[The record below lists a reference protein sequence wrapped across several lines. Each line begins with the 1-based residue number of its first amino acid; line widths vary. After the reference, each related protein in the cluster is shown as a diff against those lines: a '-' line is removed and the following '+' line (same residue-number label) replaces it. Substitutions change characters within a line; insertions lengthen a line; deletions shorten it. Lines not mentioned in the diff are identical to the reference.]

1 MKFDV
6 NAEKIYCNH
15 CNKTIGRDDKFIFT
29 HYLLNQFPNTD
40 TNEPKCF
47 CCTGCAK
54 LDNPLLETFINDM
67 VIKNRNRYMY
77 SQKTVFFTD
86 EIEFENE
93 RPRII
98 ALTKAFNLFVNKYN
112 YDKLYIELN
121 TTLNKL
127 KMRQEEQME
136 D

>member
-6 NAEKIYCNH
+6 DAEKIYCNY
-15 CNKTIGRDDKFIFT
+15 CNKTIGRDDKFIFI
-29 HYLLNQFPNTD
+29 HHLLNQFPNPD
-40 TNEPKCF
+40 INEPKCF
-47 CCTGCAK
+47 CCTKCVK
-54 LDNPLLETFINDM
+54 LDDPLLETFINDM
-67 VIKNRNRYMY
+67 AIKNRNRYMY
-77 SQKTVFFTD
+77 SSKTIFFPD

-93 RPRII
+93 QPRII
-98 ALTKAFNLFVNKYN
+98 TLTKAFNLFVNKYN
-112 YDKLYIELN
+112 YDRLYIELN

>member
-1 MKFDV
+1 MEFDV
-6 NAEKIYCNH
+6 NIEKIHCNH
-15 CNKTIGRDDKFIFT
+15 CNKEICRDDKFIFT
-29 HYLLNQFPNTD
+29 HYLLSHFPNTD

-47 CCTGCAK
+47 CCTECVK
-54 LDNPLLETFINDM
+54 LDDPLLETFINDM
-67 VIKNRNRYMY
+67 VIKKHNRYMY
-77 SQKTVFFTD
+77 SSKTIFFTD

-93 RPRII
+93 QPRII
-98 ALTKAFNLFVNKYN
+98 ALAKAFNLFVNKYN